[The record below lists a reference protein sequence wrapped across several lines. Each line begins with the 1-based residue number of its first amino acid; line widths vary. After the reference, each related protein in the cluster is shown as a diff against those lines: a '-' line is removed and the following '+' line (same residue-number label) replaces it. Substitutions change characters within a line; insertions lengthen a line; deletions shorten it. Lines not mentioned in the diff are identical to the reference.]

1 MLPPAEVLL
10 PGFSVKRVLLVPGTI
25 FFHFQTPGG
34 VLLVL
39 PGAVVATLALSA
51 GKDLSLIHIYAIPQG
66 R

>member
-51 GKDLSLIHIYAIPQG
+51 GKDDIHSHG
-66 R
+66 TTR